1 MTHPKST
8 RLLGVYPIA
17 LGGAGALFIIASAG
31 AAFLAMGM
39 AATLLF
45 LGAIA
50 GYLIAAGQASQ
61 RKAIDRFI
69 AEQQQL
75 GEAVAPV
82 WSRHIESSCEQ
93 METAIAALS
102 TRFSNIVDTLDSAV
116 HTASLE
122 TDALEDSDKGLLAV
136 FNRAERNL
144 GAVVAAQQAA
154 MSGMLHMLEKVE
166 GLDRFTNELQTMA
179 HDVAKIAQQ
188 SNLLS
193 LNAAIEAARAGDLG
207 RGFAVVAKEFR
218 MLSNQSGETGR
229 NIALKASVISAAIA
243 DASVVVRES
252 VKQRDLRAQAT
263 QDAISSALQEFRD
276 VTGVLQRSGAL
287 LRDESIAIQQEIGQ
301 ALVSLQF
308 QDRVSQIMGNVK
320 ANIEGLPGLQQAH
333 HQKYLESGV
342 LEPLD
347 VQTLLSALESSYVM
361 ADQHAIHSGAIVAQ
375 SADTEIRFF

>member
-1 MTHPKST
+1 
-8 RLLGVYPIA
+8 
-17 LGGAGALFIIASAG
+17 
-31 AAFLAMGM
+31 
-39 AATLLF
+39 
-45 LGAIA
+45 
-50 GYLIAAGQASQ
+50 
-61 RKAIDRFI
+61 
-69 AEQQQL
+69 
-75 GEAVAPV
+75 
-82 WSRHIESSCEQ
+82 
-93 METAIAALS
+93 
-102 TRFSNIVDTLDSAV
+102 
-116 HTASLE
+116 
-122 TDALEDSDKGLLAV
+122 
-136 FNRAERNL
+136 
-144 GAVVAAQQAA
+144 
-154 MSGMLHMLEKVE
+154 
-166 GLDRFTNELQTMA
+166 
-179 HDVAKIAQQ
+179 
-188 SNLLS
+188 
-193 LNAAIEAARAGDLG
+193 
-207 RGFAVVAKEFR
+207 